1 MKPRLAFCS
10 PGHLQSL
17 AHINDPVSPHS
28 SVWNESWSAD
38 FSGWTVPPSGAA
50 NLSRV
55 QASPLQ
61 YGFHPALSNESL
73 STPAY
78 YSSDSGSGI
87 PTTEQLKIN
96 QILEIYTIPICF
108 FLFFFG
114 ASGKEPIC
122 KCRRHKKT
130 GFSPWGGKIPW
141 RRAWQPTPLFL
152 PGESHGQRTSW
163 ATVHRITKSQTRL
176 KGLSTAYTDMHSLW
190 LESFPRKWRKEDY
203 ATNLRLGDCDCIK
216 EGGKGERTWFSK
228 KWDLRDSSSGWKW
241 RSLLVSW
248 VLRNK
253 WDGIRNI
260 RKPCGFIYQNFISFF
275 LPVLS
280 RFNYLNIIEH

>member
-28 SVWNESWSAD
+28 SVWNERWSAD

-108 FLFFFG
+108 FLFFFLVLVVKNPSANAG
-114 ASGKEPIC
+114 GTRKLGSVPGVGRFPGGGRGNPLHYSCLENPMDRGHHGLQSIGS
-122 KCRRHKKT
+122 RRVRH
-130 GFSPWGGKIPW
+130 
-141 RRAWQPTPLFL
+141 
-152 PGESHGQRTSW
+152 
-163 ATVHRITKSQTRL
+163 
-176 KGLSTAYTDMHSLW
+176 D
-190 LESFPRKWRKEDY
+190 
-203 ATNLRLGDCDCIK
+203 
-216 EGGKGERTWFSK
+216 
-228 KWDLRDSSSGWKW
+228 
-241 RSLLVSW
+241 
-248 VLRNK
+248 
-253 WDGIRNI
+253 
-260 RKPCGFIYQNFISFF
+260 
-275 LPVLS
+275 
-280 RFNYLNIIEH
+280 

>member
-1 MKPRLAFCS
+1 MTLFLPIQVCGMRVGVQTSRDGQSHPREQPISQGYRHHPCSMGFIQPSAMRASAHLHITALTLA
-10 PGHLQSL
+10 
-17 AHINDPVSPHS
+17 PVSP
-28 SVWNESWSAD
+28 
-38 FSGWTVPPSGAA
+38 
-50 NLSRV
+50 
-55 QASPLQ
+55 LQ
-61 YGFHPALSNESL
+61 SNWKL
-73 STPAY
+73 IKFWRY
-78 YSSDSGSGI
+78 IQY
-87 PTTEQLKIN
+87 Q
-96 QILEIYTIPICF
+96 YVF
-108 FLFFFG
+108 FFFFFG

-253 WDGIRNI
+253 WDGIKNI

-275 LPVLS
+275 LPVLP

>member
-50 NLSRV
+50 ILSRV

-108 FLFFFG
+108 FSFFFFFFFG
-114 ASGKEPIC
+114 FAI
-122 KCRRHKKT
+122 H
-130 GFSPWGGKIPW
+130 
-141 RRAWQPTPLFL
+141 
-152 PGESHGQRTSW
+152 
-163 ATVHRITKSQTRL
+163 
-176 KGLSTAYTDMHSLW
+176 W
-190 LESFPRKWRKEDY
+190 LE
-203 ATNLRLGDCDCIK
+203 C
-216 EGGKGERTWFSK
+216 
-228 KWDLRDSSSGWKW
+228 
-241 RSLLVSW
+241 W
-248 VLRNK
+248 VLSQLIHSPLSLSSR
-253 WDGIRNI
+253 GSLVLL
-260 RKPCGFIYQNFISFF
+260 GF
-275 LPVLS
+275 LT
-280 RFNYLNIIEH
+280 

>member
-1 MKPRLAFCS
+1 MCIFCKWNLDLLFAPQGTCRAWHTSLTLFLLIQVCGLRIGVQTSQNGQSHPREQ
-10 PGHLQSL
+10 P
-17 AHINDPVSPHS
+17 
-28 SVWNESWSAD
+28 
-38 FSGWTVPPSGAA
+38 FS
-50 NLSRV
+50 REI

-73 STPAY
+73 NTPAY

-87 PTTEQLKIN
+87 PTTEQLIIN

-108 FLFFFG
+108 LLFFG
-114 ASGKEPIC
+114 ASGKEPTC
-122 KCRRHKKT
+122 QCRRRKRT

-163 ATVHRITKSQTRL
+163 ATVHRISKSWTRL

-203 ATNLRLGDCDCIK
+203 ATNLRLC
-216 EGGKGERTWFSK
+216 
-228 KWDLRDSSSGWKW
+228 
-241 RSLLVSW
+241 
-248 VLRNK
+248 N
-253 WDGIRNI
+253 
-260 RKPCGFIYQNFISFF
+260 
-275 LPVLS
+275 
-280 RFNYLNIIEH
+280 